1 MQRKERLHVYI
12 AGFTPVE
19 ARMGDDDFCAG
30 DEQGK
35 KRDDR
40 KPVGHADER
49 GVAGCGDLQGRDC
62 DGHRRRIAR
71 DECEGGGNCG
81 W

>member
-19 ARMGDDDFCAG
+19 ARMGDHDLGAC
-30 DEQGK
+30 DEQSEEG
-35 KRDDR
+35 DDGE
-40 KPVGHADER
+40 PVCHADER
-49 GVAGCGDLQGRDC
+49 GVAGCGDLQGSDC

-71 DECEGGGNCG
+71 DEWEGGGNCG
-81 W
+81 